1 MGEAKRRD
9 EAAMDHPIEA
19 EYRDAM
25 QATLQVLDDLFNPV
39 LKGDARTVGIALLV
53 FPFRDEDGYGRCNF
67 LSNEVDAKSLALLFD
82 QMATRFEDRP
92 DIPETTGRA

>member
-1 MGEAKRRD
+1 MGEDKRRD
-9 EAAMDHPIEA
+9 EAARDHPIEA

-82 QMATRFEDRP
+82 QMVTRFE
-92 DIPETTGRA
+92 GRIASSPLSGNA